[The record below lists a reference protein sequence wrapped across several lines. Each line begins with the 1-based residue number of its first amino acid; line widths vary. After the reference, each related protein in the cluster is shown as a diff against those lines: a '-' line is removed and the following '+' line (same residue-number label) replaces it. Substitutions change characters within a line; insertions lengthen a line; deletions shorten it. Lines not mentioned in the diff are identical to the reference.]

1 MPTLRYLPIAAL
13 LAATASAQLPIEQ
26 TVDELFRTKELKET
40 ALSPDGKRVAW
51 VQPGAQEDSLQIWV
65 RELDSGGAAVRIS
78 AGKNEHK
85 VQGLAWAP
93 DGTRIAF
100 LSDADSKGQL
110 QLYVAPWKVG
120 KARRVVTTALQ
131 GALSRPQWSPDGSQI
146 AMLFTKGATGAQGA
160 LEATAAPS
168 GEIDSAILY
177 QRIAVVNANDGA
189 VKEVSPA
196 DQYVYEFHWSP
207 EGKRFVYTSAPGPGD
222 NNWWIA
228 RLYTVEI
235 QSGTVKEIVKPQW
248 QITVPRFSPDGKL
261 IAYISG
267 IMSDEGV
274 TGGDIFVVPSTGG
287 TPVNVTAGRKSSL
300 SWLEW
305 MPSSQRIL
313 FSESV
318 KGSMAIAMLD
328 LGTGLK
334 ETMWMGDE
342 SASAGR
348 LGFGMY
354 DLSLSKDGTQA
365 AVIRHSFT
373 NAPEV
378 WAGPIGQWKQVTHV
392 NDGLKKLWGEAR
404 SIEWRSDGFDVQGW
418 LVEPARYDPSKKYP
432 MVVVIHGGPSG
443 AQKPAWRGAFFNT
456 TTLSEQGYFV
466 FYPNPRGS
474 YGQGEAFTQAN
485 RKDFGHGDLRD
496 VLSGLD
502 TVLATYPVDANR
514 VGVTGWSYGGFM
526 TMWTVT
532 QTNRFKAAVAG
543 AGIANW
549 QSYYGQNSI
558 DQWMIPF
565 FGATVYDD
573 PEVYKKSSP
582 ITFIK
587 NVKTPTLVV
596 VGERDGECPAPQ
608 SYEFWHAL
616 KTAGV
621 KTSLVVYPGEGHHFN
636 DREHMRDLM
645 KRTLAWFNDNL
656 K

>member
-1 MPTLRYLPIAAL
+1 MKILLRSAFFAQ
-13 LAATASAQLPIEQ
+13 LAFAQLPVEQ

-51 VQPGAQEDSLQIWV
+51 VQPGGKADDQQIWL
-65 RELDSGGAAVRIS
+65 RDLSTNTNTHLT
-78 AGKNEHK
+78 AGKNAHDEH
-85 VQGLAWAP
+85 GLAWSP
-93 DGTRIAF
+93 DGTQLAF
-100 LSDADSKGQL
+100 FSDGQL
-110 QLYVAPWKVG
+110 FIAPLKG
-120 KARRVVTTALQ
+120 KPRRLTTDVVKGSLA
-131 GALSRPQWSPDGSQI
+131 RPQWSPDGKRV
-146 AMLFTKGATGAQGA
+146 AFLFTKDAPRTQGA

-168 GEIDSAILY
+168 GEIDSAIFY
-177 QRIAVVNANDGA
+177 QRIAVVDATTGEL
-189 VKEVSPA
+189 KQVSPA

-207 EGKRFVYTSAPGPGD
+207 DGTKFVYISAPGPGE

-228 RLYTVEI
+228 KLFTVNI
-235 QSGTVKEIVKPQW
+235 KTGLTQEIVKPEW
-248 QITVPRFSPDGKL
+248 QITMPRWSPDGKQ

-267 IMSDEGV
+267 LMSDEGL
-274 TGGDIFVVPSTGG
+274 TGGDLFVVPAEGG
-287 TPVNVTAGRKSSL
+287 TPRNLTPGRKGSP
-300 SWLEW
+300 SWLQW
-305 MPSSQRIL
+305 MPSSQRVL

-318 KGSMAIAMLD
+318 KGSIGIAMLD
-328 LGTGLK
+328 LASGST
-334 ETMWMGDE
+334 ETIYKGDE
-342 SASAGR
+342 HFSAGQ

-365 AVIRHSFT
+365 AVIRHSFD
-373 NAPEV
+373 APPEV

-392 NDGLKKLWGEAR
+392 NDGLKKLWGVAR
-404 SIEWRSDGFDVQGW
+404 SVEWKSDGLDVQGW
-418 LVEPARYDPSKKYP
+418 LIEPARYDASKKYP
-432 MVVVIHGGPSG
+432 MVVIVHGGPSNSV
-443 AQKPAWRGAFFNT
+443 KPEWRGPFFNT
-456 TTLSEQGYFV
+456 ATLSEQGYFV

-485 RKDFGHGDLRD
+485 RKDFGYGDLHD
-496 VLSGLD
+496 VLTGLD
-502 TVLATYPVDANR
+502 AVLAKYPVDPNR
-514 VGVTGWSYGGFM
+514 VGLAGWSYGGYM
-526 TMWTVT
+526 TMWAVT

-587 NVKTPTLVV
+587 NVKTPTLVL

-616 KTAGV
+616 KTQGT
-621 KTSLVVYPGEGHHFN
+621 KTSLVVYPGEGHLFH

>member
-1 MPTLRYLPIAAL
+1 MSISRFLITAPFVIS
-13 LAATASAQLPIEQ
+13 LARAQLPIEQ

-51 VQPGAQEDSLQIWV
+51 VQPGTQEDSEQIWT
-65 RELDSGGAAVRIS
+65 RELTEGSIAPTRIS
-78 AGKNEHK
+78 AGRNAREEH
-85 VQGLAWAP
+85 GIAWSP
-93 DGTRIAF
+93 DSTRIAF
-100 LSDADSKGQL
+100 LSDAESKGQA
-110 QLYVAPWKVG
+110 QLYVAPWKG
-120 KARRVVTTALQ
+120 KARRVTTVALK
-131 GALSRPQWSPDGSQI
+131 GELARPQWSPDGRQL
-146 AMLFTKGATGAQGA
+146 ALLYTKDAPRSQGA
-160 LEATAAPS
+160 LEPTSAPS
-168 GEIDSAILY
+168 GEIDSAIFY
-177 QRIAVVNANDGA
+177 QRITIVDVASGA
-189 VKEVSPA
+189 SKEVSPG
-196 DQYVYEFHWSP
+196 DQYVYEFSWSP
-207 EGKRFVYTSAPGPGD
+207 DGKQFVYTSAPGPGE

-228 RLYTVEI
+228 RLYTI
-235 QSGTVKEIVKPQW
+235 DIATGAAKEIAKPEW
-248 QITVPRFSPDGKL
+248 QITAPRWSPDGKS

-267 IMSDEGV
+267 LMSDEGV
-274 TGGDIFVVPSTGG
+274 TGGDIFIVPAEGG
-287 TPVNVTAGRKSSL
+287 TPRNVTPGRKGSP
-300 SWLEW
+300 SWIEW
-305 MPSSQRIL
+305 MPSSQRLL

-318 KGSMAIAMLD
+318 KGSVGVAMLD
-328 LGTGLK
+328 LSTGST
-334 ETMWMGDE
+334 ETIWKGDE
-342 SASAGR
+342 TAAAGR

-365 AVIRHSFT
+365 AVIRHSFAK
-373 NAPEV
+373 APEV
-378 WAGPIGQWKQVTHV
+378 WAGPIGQWKQVTHL

-404 SIEWRSDGFDVQGW
+404 SVEWKSDGFDVQGW
-418 LVEPARYDPSKKYP
+418 LVEPARYDPAKKYP
-432 MVVVIHGGPSG
+432 MVVVIHGGPSS

-474 YGQGEAFTQAN
+474 YGQGAQFTEAN
-485 RKDFGHGDLRD
+485 RKDFGYGDLQD
-496 VLSGLD
+496 VLRGLD
-502 TVLATYPVDANR
+502 AVLAKYPVDANR

-549 QSYYGQNSI
+549 LSYYGENSI

-582 ITFIK
+582 ITYIK
-587 NVKTPTLVV
+587 NVKTPTLVL

-616 KTAGV
+616 KTSGV
-621 KTSLVVYPGEGHHFN
+621 KTSLVVYPGEGHRFH